1 MNTIKLDVKGYF
13 TVTRHYKAHYSL
25 DVPTSEIMSHDELK
39 YGIIR
44 DERSWDELEE
54 WVQLVLSENFIHDNH
69 NEDFELCED
78 REPPSIRGVKPIIV
92 RVINCMASLRDN
104 NTDGTSGASITKDEW
119 EGNELCVELSN
130 RVGDTVT

>member
-1 MNTIKLDVKGYF
+1 MNTIQLDVKGYF
-13 TVTRHYKAHYSL
+13 TVTRFYKAHYSL
-25 DVPTSEIMSHDELK
+25 DVPTSEIMSHAELK
-39 YGIIR
+39 SGA
-44 DERSWDELEE
+44 DKRSWDELEE
-54 WVQLVLSENFIHDNH
+54 WVQLVLSENFIYDNH

-130 RVGDTVT
+130 RVGDTIT